1 MAKKFSEQQMRMS
14 RQGLEL
20 ADKLYEHHLQ
30 QIPLHKLSEVTAL
43 SVRKSRLA
51 LPSRTGK

>member
-1 MAKKFSEQQMRMS
+1 MAKKFSELQMRMS